1 MKLQPIFFL
10 TCLFCLIKP
19 FSSSLAQSQTLQEA
33 LVEMFGPL
41 DKNRVHTGYLL
52 DQSPDYV
59 NMSLYDGTASVDSN
73 YVDIGVFGNFFRSLN
88 GAKVRASLSNYNANA
103 FVSGSV
109 FSGSTWIQDFTITVR
124 KGYPPLN

>member
-59 NMSLYDGTASVDSN
+59 NMSLYDGTALVDSIYDQVIYIITSFCYKYIFQN
-73 YVDIGVFGNFFRSLN
+73 NRWPWAGIWVKKRS
-88 GAKVRASLSNYNANA
+88 SYS
-103 FVSGSV
+103 
-109 FSGSTWIQDFTITVR
+109 
-124 KGYPPLN
+124 GYPVFTAGQL